1 MVFQR
6 NHKITECSFNCKA
19 YHEGIGKMSEE
30 GSFGVSALEKL
41 FGVIVLL
48 IGVAFM
54 YYTLTNNSVLAPF
67 TGFLSVLGLFLVVLG
82 FFLATV
88 KVE

>member
-1 MVFQR
+1 
-6 NHKITECSFNCKA
+6 
-19 YHEGIGKMSEE
+19 MSEE

-41 FGVIVLL
+41 FGVIVVL

-54 YYTLTNNSVLAPF
+54 YYTFTSWSTLAPF
-67 TGFLSVLGLFLVVLG
+67 TGFFGVLGLFLVVLG
-82 FFLATV
+82 FFLVIA